1 MAPRRTLRSVTRMTT
16 ATEPL
21 TIHVL
26 PLASGAWKVRVADD
40 ETTATE
46 HPNASIAERQ
56 ARRRAD
62 ALGIELVLIHD
73 RYQRTRAARR

>member
-1 MAPRRTLRSVTRMTT
+1 MTT
-16 ATEPL
+16 ATETPAV
-21 TIHVL
+21 HVL
-26 PLASGAWKVRVADD
+26 PRPTGAWAVRVGDD

-62 ALGIELVLIHD
+62 ALGIQLVLVHD
-73 RYQRTRAARR
+73 RYQRIRAARRSARHPT